1 VREGLL
7 SSSVGTSGVLFAHTD
22 SFSPDPS
29 GRLHAFCHAVPGAY
43 HLMGV
48 TLSAGG
54 SLAWWR
60 ETTGRGYDELVAE
73 ASEVPPGSEGLLFL
87 PYLTGERTPHLDPKA
102 RGAFFGLT
110 SRHTLA
116 HMTRAVM
123 EGVVFSLRD
132 SMEIMRELG
141 VPVEEVRATG
151 GGARS
156 PLWRRLQ
163 ADVYGVPIKRTV
175 ADEGPAYGAALLAG
189 VAAGT
194 YGSAEE
200 ATSVV
205 RLREEVTEFDP
216 ELVGAYEEA
225 YEAYRSLYQAT
236 KGTMHRLT
244 ELAKRR

>member
-1 VREGLL
+1 
-7 SSSVGTSGVLFAHTD
+7 
-22 SFSPDPS
+22 
-29 GRLHAFCHAVPGAY
+29 
-43 HLMGV
+43 MGV
-48 TLSAGG
+48 ALSAGG

-60 ETTGRGYDELVAE
+60 ETTGRGYDDLVAA

-189 VAAGT
+189 VAAGA

-216 ELVGAYEEA
+216 ERVGVYEEA
-225 YEAYRSLYQAT
+225 YEAYRSLYPAT
-236 KGTMHRLT
+236 KKTMHRLT
-244 ELAKRR
+244 DLAKRR